1 MYLEYFGLNEK
12 PFSLSPDPKYL
23 FYSHSHKEALAQMIY
38 AASQDTGFMVLTG
51 EVGTGKTILINALI
65 TQFPKTFHFA
75 KIYHSALSPEGLI
88 QNICKEFKL
97 DIVNRTMTQ
106 LVLKIQDFLKWNYN
120 SGGRSVLILDE
131 AQNLGTETLEEIRL
145 LSNFE
150 AAHKKIM
157 QIYLIGQPELEKKL
171 WNENLRQFRERV
183 SLKFKLE
190 RLDREETK
198 LYINHRLKV
207 AGLSEKRKLF
217 MDDSIDQVYNIS
229 KGIPRRINILCD
241 NALLL
246 AYSNLYRHIDA
257 DAINS
262 VGRYSPMEEPAEQK
276 AQDKTNQQ
284 SGNNSQILKSTTK
297 INTEVRNAAQDT
309 QQKRINTTE
318 IGNSNGNGAI
328 DYKKIENIMYQFIE
342 HNRILFMGKPKIG
355 KIIFSILFAFM
366 MLVLAFC
373 VAILLLIEFGILK

>member
-1 MYLEYFGLNEK
+1 MYLDYFGLKEK

-23 FYSHSHKEALAQMIY
+23 YYSRSHKEALAQMIY
-38 AASQDTGFMVLTG
+38 TASQDTGFMVLTG

-65 TQFPKTFHFA
+65 NQFPKTYHFA

-97 DIVNRTMTQ
+97 DFVNRTMTQ
-106 LVLKIQDFLKWNYN
+106 LVLKLQDYLKWNYN
-120 SGGRSVLILDE
+120 SGRKSVLILDE
-131 AQNLGTETLEEIRL
+131 AQNLGTATLEEIRL

-157 QIYLIGQPELEKKL
+157 QIYLIGQPELEEKL
-171 WNENLRQFRERV
+171 WNENLRQLRERV
-183 SLKFKLE
+183 SLKFELQ

-217 MDDSIDQVYNIS
+217 MEDSINQVYTIS
-229 KGIPRRINILCD
+229 QGIPRRINILCD

-246 AYSNLYRHIDA
+246 VYSNLYRHIDA
-257 DAINS
+257 DTIKS
-262 VGRYSPMEEPAEQK
+262 VGYYSPMQEMAAKKLPDNVIQK
-276 AQDKTNQQ
+276 SA
-284 SGNNSQILKSTTK
+284 NNSIAVKTHQMKAASSK
-297 INTEVRNAAQDT
+297 EVAQ
-309 QQKRINTTE
+309 QQRINTTE

-328 DYKKIENIMYQFIE
+328 DYKKIENIMHQFIE
-342 HNRILFMGKPKIG
+342 HNKILFMGKPKIG
-355 KIIFSILFAFM
+355 KIIFTILFAFM
-366 MLVLAFC
+366 MLVLAFY
-373 VAILLLIEFGILK
+373 VAIQLSIEFGILK